1 MTKLNRIIIHTMGYL
16 ILGLGIMLIIKTKIG
31 SFPYDAT
38 VYYLMKII
46 NVKEIDFGI
55 TSIITGGIITIINF
69 ILIRKKEVFFSFLL
83 ILVFGFVLS
92 FWGWFLPDSIYQ
104 GTFHLDFLIALL
116 GITIVS
122 IALAIIIQNK
132 RFPTSPPEMSLIYL
146 IGKTKNPFISKLIIE
161 LTFILIALIMAFI
174 LNDFSQ
180 ITWFSLVTIPL
191 SSVLIHIFNKFIIKI
206 N

>member
-1 MTKLNRIIIHTMGYL
+1 MTKLNRVIIHTMGYL

-92 FWGWFLPDSIYQ
+92 FWGWVLPDSIYQ

-132 RFPTSPPEMSLIYL
+132 RFPTSPPEMSLI
-146 IGKTKNPFISKLIIE
+146 GKTKNPF
-161 LTFILIALIMAFI
+161 
-174 LNDFSQ
+174 
-180 ITWFSLVTIPL
+180 
-191 SSVLIHIFNKFIIKI
+191 
-206 N
+206 